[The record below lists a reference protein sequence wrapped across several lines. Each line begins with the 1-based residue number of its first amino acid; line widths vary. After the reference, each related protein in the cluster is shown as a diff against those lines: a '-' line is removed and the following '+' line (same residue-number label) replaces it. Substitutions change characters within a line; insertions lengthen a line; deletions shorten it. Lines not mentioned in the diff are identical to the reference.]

1 MRKDAR
7 KAALAAYRE
16 RKFAGGIFAV
26 RCSPSGQLWVGSAP
40 DLGTIQNRLW
50 FALRQ
55 GASMN
60 KRMQAAWQDH
70 GPDSF
75 TFEEVERLDE
85 EADPYLRDKQRKERL
100 DHWRAAMGAEAV

>member
-16 RKFAGGIFAV
+16 RKVAGGIFAV
-26 RCSPSGQLWVGSAP
+26 RCLPSGQLWVGVAP

-60 KRMQAAWQDH
+60 KVMQAAWQDH
-70 GPDSF
+70 GADAF
-75 TFEEVERLDE
+75 TFEEVERLAE

-100 DHWRAAMGAEAV
+100 EHWRVTMGAEAV